1 MSFERDLR
9 VGIFGA
15 TGSLGRELL
24 RVLEAE
30 KFPLKTLVP
39 LATQCSLGQDVE
51 FRGDDIAVLSQVPP
65 LEELDLLFLCAPAEA
80 SREMMQR
87 ALEAKLPCFDLSG
100 SLAETVALPLLLSSI
115 EPPEGALDAPVV
127 ASPSGQAL
135 VWGSVLY
142 PLRQQLGLTRVVGTL
157 LESAGEGGRRGLEAL
172 STESLALF
180 SQQEFP
186 EELAFGKAIAFDC
199 HPLVGEV
206 GKDEE
211 SSTERRLRIEL
222 GRLLGEEVGIGVTAV
237 RVPAFA
243 GQGGSLAVELASDTT
258 LEQLRAVIDE
268 APGLQLWD
276 EEPQGPTLRDALG
289 EDDVLVGRLRKDPST
304 QGGFLLWVAAD
315 PIRLAALN
323 AVELAMERFM
333 RE

>member
-9 VGIFGA
+9 VGVFGA

-24 RVLEAE
+24 RVLEDE
-30 KFPLKTLVP
+30 KFPVKKLVP
-39 LATQCSLGQDVE
+39 LATEHSLGEDLN
-51 FRGDDIAVLSQVPP
+51 FRGEEISVLSQAPP

-100 SLAETVALPLLLSSI
+100 SLGETEALPLLLSSVDA
-115 EPPEGALDAPVV
+115 PEGALDSPVV

-135 VWGSVLY
+135 TWATLLY
-142 PLRQQLGLTRVVGTL
+142 PLRQKLGLTRAVGTV
-157 LESAGEGGRRGLEAL
+157 LESAGQGGRQGLESL
-172 STESLALF
+172 STESIALF
-180 SQQEFP
+180 SQQELP
-186 EELAFGKAIAFDC
+186 EEPGFGKVIAFDC
-199 HPLVGEV
+199 HPVVGEV
-206 GKDEE
+206 GENE
-211 SSTERRLRIEL
+211 MSSIERSMTAEL
-222 GRLLGEEVGIGVTAV
+222 GRLLGEEVGIGVTVV

-243 GQGGSLAVELASDTT
+243 GQGGSLAIELAPDTS
-258 LEQLRAVIDE
+258 LEQLRSVIDE
-268 APGLQLWD
+268 APGLQLW
-276 EEPQGPTLRDALG
+276 EEGPQGPTLRDALG
-289 EDDVLVGRLRKDPST
+289 ESEVLVGRVRVDPSAP
-304 QGGFLLWVAAD
+304 GSFLLWVAAD